1 LSFDLQVLNGDL
13 VISNSTGDLAIVQDT
28 AKLEQDIIKILLTP
42 VGGNTLNPWYGSL
55 INKTIIGSVLSPQL
69 QLSMAQS
76 QIQSALENF
85 QKLQGIQVQSGQPVS
100 PAEQLASISQ
110 ISITQSTIDPR
121 AINIFVAVLNKAFGQ
136 VPVSFPMSQ

>member
-85 QKLQGIQVQSGQPVS
+85 QKLQGIQVQSGQQVS
-100 PAEQLASISQ
+100 PAEQLASISS

-121 AINIFVAVLNKAFGQ
+121 AINIFVAVLNKAFGS
-136 VPVSFPMSQ
+136 VPVSFTMS

>member
-1 LSFDLQVLNGDL
+1 MSFDLQVLNGDL
-13 VISNSTGDLAIVQDT
+13 VISNSTGDLTTVQDT

-55 INKTIIGSVLSPQL
+55 ITKTLIGSVLNQQL

-85 QKLQGIQVQSGQPVS
+85 QKLQGLQVQTGQPVS
-100 PAEQLASISQ
+100 PAEQLASISK
-110 ISITQSTIDPR
+110 ISITQSTADPR

-136 VPVSFPMSQ
+136 VPVSF